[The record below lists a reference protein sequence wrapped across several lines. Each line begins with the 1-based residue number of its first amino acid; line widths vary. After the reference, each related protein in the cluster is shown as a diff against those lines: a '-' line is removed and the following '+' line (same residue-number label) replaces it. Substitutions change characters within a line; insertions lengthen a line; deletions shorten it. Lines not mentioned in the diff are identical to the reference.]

1 MYKSFAEFKRSAVG
15 RKCRIFQ
22 DVTVKPNGEILDL
35 SLRHKFLNIPRKI
48 KSINNT
54 MLEFE
59 FQGKTS
65 GASINGAKSVV
76 FTEKGF
82 ELHSQYEANGG
93 QHNHIL
99 KYEFI

>member
-15 RKCRIFQ
+15 RECKIVA
-22 DVTVKPNGEILDL
+22 DIVKSSNDSTVDFSCK
-35 SLRHKFLNIPRKI
+35 HKFLNVPRKI
-48 KSINNT
+48 KSISDT

-65 GASINGAKSVV
+65 GASLNGAKSVV

-93 QHNHIL
+93 LHNHIL